1 MTFHV
6 GELVEECGYVVLR
19 QLIRDCGHEG
29 VIHSGACSVRQ
40 YEKTRGARRQQQQG
54 GNFFFIQNG
63 KSQIA
68 DVVHRSSLR
77 GFIEIWCEL
86 NLVPERGLEPPLPC
100 ENQVL
105 NLARLPIPPFGHKCG
120 TWTAPLVARVTSFFI
135 LPADLTF
142 VNELS

>member
-1 MTFHV
+1 MW
-6 GELVEECGYVVLR
+6 R
-19 QLIRDCGHEG
+19 G
-29 VIHSGACSVRQ
+29 VARAAVRKLPL
-40 YEKTRGARRQQQQG
+40 YPERK
-54 GNFFFIQNG
+54 
-63 KSQIA
+63 IA
-68 DVVHRSSLR
+68 DCERRSSGVHCGSLR
-77 GFIEIWCEL
+77 GFIQIWCEL

-120 TWTAPLVARVTSFFI
+120 TWTAPLVTRVTSFFI

>member
-1 MTFHV
+1 MPAPAPCASTRR
-6 GELVEECGYVVLR
+6 YV
-19 QLIRDCGHEG
+19 
-29 VIHSGACSVRQ
+29 
-40 YEKTRGARRQQQQG
+40 ARG
-54 GNFFFIQNG
+54 GNSSRAETSSLCGTENRRLRTSFIG
-63 KSQIA
+63 G
-68 DVVHRSSLR
+68 SLR
-77 GFIEIWCEL
+77 GFILIWCEL